1 MKNEYVQLG
10 LFLIIGTLLLFVFV
24 NKYSGKNTG
33 SDGSASESNDSI
45 NVLNEST
52 GSDQNMLSN
61 SVRPKYVVTLKTSKG
76 DIAIELNTGQTPKT
90 VDNFVTL
97 AKKGFYNN
105 TIFHRIVEGFM
116 IQGGDPNGD
125 GTGGPGYTFD
135 DEPFT
140 GEYTRGAVAMANRGK
155 NTNGSQF
162 FIMHQDKPLSKD
174 YVIFGHVVSGMEV
187 VDAIAADKVAA
198 NLSGENSKPVI
209 PTTVLNAE
217 VKEL

>member
-24 NKYSGKNTG
+24 NKYSGKNTW

-52 GSDQNMLSN
+52 GSDQNMQNESE
-61 SVRPKYVVTLKTSKG
+61 RPKYVVTLKTSKG

-105 TIFHRIVEGFM
+105 TIFHRVVEGFM

-187 VDAIAADKVAA
+187 VDAIATDKVAVSS
-198 NLSGENSKPVI
+198 SGENSKPVVS
-209 PTTVLNAE
+209 TTVLNAE

>member
-1 MKNEYVQLG
+1 
-10 LFLIIGTLLLFVFV
+10 
-24 NKYSGKNTG
+24 
-33 SDGSASESNDSI
+33 
-45 NVLNEST
+45 
-52 GSDQNMLSN
+52 
-61 SVRPKYVVTLKTSKG
+61 
-76 DIAIELNTGQTPKT
+76 
-90 VDNFVTL
+90 
-97 AKKGFYNN
+97 
-105 TIFHRIVEGFM
+105 
-116 IQGGDPNGD
+116 GD